1 MTCMNAYDILSVIAL
16 LRDRLEPPERAA
28 NLSDTLAG
36 EYPLARKAAVLLGL
50 FEQDG
55 QIFLPFIRR
64 SSTLRLHSGQIAFPG
79 GAADP
84 TDQSLVETA
93 LREAREEIGLDPS
106 GVKALGVLRPMF
118 TVVSNFLVV
127 PVVAY
132 LPRGLGQVQLQMG
145 EVDELFP
152 LPLAG
157 LSDPANFHSEIWTRD
172 GQPRT
177 VYFYDVAGYRVWGVT
192 AYILHT
198 FLAILDSD
206 THLSYFP

>member
-1 MTCMNAYDILSVIAL
+1 MSAQDILSVIAL
-16 LRDRLEPPERAA
+16 LHERLEPLERAA
-28 NLSDTLAG
+28 ILSDALAR
-36 EYPLARKAAVLLGL
+36 EQPLARRAAVLLGL

-93 LREAREEIGLDPS
+93 LREAHEEIGLDLS
-106 GVKALGVLRPMF
+106 GVKALGVLPPML

-145 EVDELFP
+145 EVAELFP

-157 LSDPANFHSEIWTRD
+157 LSDPANFHTEIWTRD
-172 GQPRT
+172 GQSRT
-177 VYFYDVAGYRVWGVT
+177 IYFYDVAGYRVWGVT

-198 FLAILDSD
+198 FLALLNNH

>member
-1 MTCMNAYDILSVIAL
+1 MEAQDILSLVAL
-16 LRDRLEPPERAA
+16 LHDRLEPLERAA
-28 NLSDTLAG
+28 VLADTLVR
-36 EYPLARKAAVLLGL
+36 EHPLVRKAAVLLGL
-50 FEQDG
+50 FEQNG

-64 SSTLRLHSGQIAFPG
+64 SSALRLHSGQIAFPG

-84 TDQSLVETA
+84 TDRSLVETA

-106 GVKALGVLRPMF
+106 GVKALGVLPPML

-145 EVDELFP
+145 EVAELFS
-152 LPLAG
+152 LPLSG
-157 LSDPANFHSEIWTRD
+157 LTDPANFHSELWTRD
-172 GQPRT
+172 GQSRT
-177 VYFYDVAGYRVWGVT
+177 IYFYDVAGYRVWGVT
-192 AYILHT
+192 AYILHG

-206 THLSYFP
+206 THLSYSP

>member
-1 MTCMNAYDILSVIAL
+1 MSAQDILSVIAL
-16 LRDRLEPPERAA
+16 LRERLEPLERAA
-28 NLSDTLAG
+28 ILSDALAR
-36 EYPLARKAAVLLGL
+36 EQPLARRAAVLLGL

-79 GAADP
+79 GAADL

-93 LREAREEIGLDPS
+93 LREAHEEIGLDLS
-106 GVKALGVLRPMF
+106 GVKALGVLPPML

-145 EVDELFP
+145 EVAELFP

-157 LSDPANFHSEIWTRD
+157 LSDPANFHTEIWTRD
-172 GQPRT
+172 GQPHT

-198 FLAILDSD
+198 FLALLDNH

>member
-1 MTCMNAYDILSVIAL
+1 MNAQDILSVVAL
-16 LRDRLEPPERAA
+16 LRERLEPLERVAV
-28 NLSDTLAG
+28 LSDTLAG

-84 TDQSLVETA
+84 TDRSLVETA
-93 LREAREEIGLDPS
+93 LREAHEEIGLDPS
-106 GVKALGVLRPMF
+106 GVKPLGVLRPML
-118 TVVSNFLVV
+118 TVVSNFLVA

-145 EVDELFP
+145 EVAELFP

-157 LSDPANFHSEIWTRD
+157 LSDAANFHTELWTRD
-172 GQPRT
+172 GQSHT
-177 VYFYDVAGYRVWGVT
+177 VYFYDVKGYRVWGVT
-192 AYILHT
+192 AYILHS
-198 FLAILDSD
+198 FLELLQDWKMVA
-206 THLSYFP
+206 